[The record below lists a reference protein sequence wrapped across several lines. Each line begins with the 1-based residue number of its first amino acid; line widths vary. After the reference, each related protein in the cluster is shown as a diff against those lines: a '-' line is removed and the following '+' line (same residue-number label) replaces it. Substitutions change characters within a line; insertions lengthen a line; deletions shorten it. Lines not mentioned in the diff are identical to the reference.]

1 MVETRVEQLQA
12 NAHQQAPEAGRR
24 HGPESDPVSGG
35 IIPCHHLDIDF
46 VQQEG
51 WDNFV
56 LLRATISVSGHLF
69 QQL

>member
-1 MVETRVEQLQA
+1 MVETRVGQLQA

-51 WDNFV
+51 
-56 LLRATISVSGHLF
+56 
-69 QQL
+69 